1 MAVISGDDYYSLSSL
16 LGDAY
21 STQTTAIGYVDS
33 GLREVVL
40 LDDEDQEY
48 DLLYDFYNLRDQI
61 TAVLSSPAN
70 YASAV
75 RALNN
80 HVINRSGMD
89 LNVWLSTNGVKVTQ
103 EYATL
108 SGLIGFTIDP
118 GNIE

>member
-1 MAVISGDDYYSLSSL
+1 MAVISGDDYYSLSSN
-16 LGDAY
+16 LGNAY
-21 STQTTAIGYVDS
+21 ATQTSAIGYVDS

-48 DLLYDFYNLRDQI
+48 DLLYDFYNAREQV
-61 TAVLSSPAN
+61 TGTLSSPVN
-70 YASAV
+70 YTSSV

-103 EYATL
+103 DYATL
-108 SGLIGFTIDP
+108 SGLVGFTIDP